1 MFNADARPGQLMRRL
16 YSQEE
21 ACEDGNDHGQHAD
34 HLAIVTAES
43 ASYDS
48 TDGHSIAGS
57 NDPPASTALALPSDA
72 RQVMLYITNWDL
84 LFSRRDPAELEEAV
98 TKLVIK
104 LIEQHGSIQK
114 AQAT

>member
-72 RQVMLYITNWDL
+72 RQVYITNWDL
-84 LFSRRDPAELEEAV
+84 SFSPRELEEAV